1 MEGEVE
7 VALRIA
13 FVGQAPSRETDG
25 KPPFTGKCGKFLAEL
40 MGTTQE
46 QMLKDHEFINVLD
59 RWPGSSIKGDR
70 FPIPEAKIAAKRKLE
85 QLRGRV
91 VVLLGHAVAR
101 AFGCEKFEYF
111 QWYEIRN
118 PENLE
123 DVVVPLLT
131 VVPHPSQ
138 VSHFWNHE
146 ENRMIARKFLR
157 TLADS
162 GEERRGTI

>member
-1 MEGEVE
+1 M
-7 VALRIA
+7 RIT

-25 KPPFTGKCGKFLAEL
+25 KPPFTGKCGRFLAEL
-40 MGTTQE
+40 LGTTQE
-46 QMLKDHEFINVLD
+46 QMLLDHDFLNVLD
-59 RWPGSSIKGDR
+59 RWPGAGIKGDK

-85 QLRGRV
+85 QLRGRT

-101 AFGCEKFEYF
+101 AFGCEKFQYF

-118 PENLE
+118 PENFE

-138 VSHFWNHE
+138 VNRWWNRE
-146 ENRMIARKFLR
+146 ESRLVAEKFLR

-162 GEERRGTI
+162 GKEKRGTM

>member
-1 MEGEVE
+1 M
-7 VALRIA
+7 RIT
-13 FVGQAPSRETDG
+13 FMGQAPSRETDG

-46 QMLKDHEFINVLD
+46 QMLLDHDFLNVLD
-59 RWPGSSIKGDR
+59 RWPGASIKGDK
-70 FPIPEAKIAAKRKLE
+70 FPIPEAKIAARKKLE

-91 VVLLGHAVAR
+91 VVLLGHNVAR
-101 AFGCEKFEYF
+101 AFGCEKFQYF

-118 PENLE
+118 PENFE

-138 VSHFWNHE
+138 VNRWWNRE
-146 ENRMIARKFLR
+146 ESRMVAEKFLR

-162 GEERRGTI
+162 DKEKRGTM